1 MYFKLLLIIHYKIYC
16 FDYIFKIFSTILRW
30 LILYYYMHENV
41 LLVCINGVII
51 LLNTCLDIWL
61 SGHRSSTHISTSSS
75 AFKSLSHSLIRRL
88 VINTCCSHPCVEQFL
103 CLFVFFPILSPHQDA
118 PLSPK
123 PPSPD
128 SDSCPSS
135 PKPPASVST
144 HLVSVLQ
151 RLGVAPG
158 LLAAAHVA
166 AYRRVSA
173 QSLKHLAQSDK
184 EDKHLIIFSSILI
197 FSKGVK
203 SLCRIPVSKL
213 IPKKSLDKTNGTG
226 TSFCQKAFKWISVS
240 FWVHQKISAF
250 LKIRSKMSS
259 G

>member
-1 MYFKLLLIIHYKIYC
+1 
-16 FDYIFKIFSTILRW
+16 
-30 LILYYYMHENV
+30 MHENV
-41 LLVCINGVII
+41 LLVCINGIII
-51 LLNTCLDIWL
+51 LLNTCLDVWL
-61 SGHRSSTHISTSSS
+61 PNHRSLTHVSASSS
-75 AFKSLSHSLIRRL
+75 AFKLPSYSRL
-88 VINTCCSHPCVEQFL
+88 LINTCCSHPCVEQFL
-103 CLFVFFPILSPHQDA
+103 CLFVFSILSPHQDA

-151 RLGVAPG
+151 RLGVAPR

-166 AYRRVSA
+166 AYCRVSA
-173 QSLKHLAQSDK
+173 QSSKHSAQNDK

-213 IPKKSLDKTNGTG
+213 IPKKSLEKKNLPRN
-226 TSFCQKAFKWISVS
+226 I
-240 FWVHQKISAF
+240 
-250 LKIRSKMSS
+250 
-259 G
+259 

>member
-1 MYFKLLLIIHYKIYC
+1 MLNS
-16 FDYIFKIFSTILRW
+16 FS
-30 LILYYYMHENV
+30 V
-41 LLVCINGVII
+41 
-51 LLNTCLDIWL
+51 
-61 SGHRSSTHISTSSS
+61 
-75 AFKSLSHSLIRRL
+75 
-88 VINTCCSHPCVEQFL
+88 
-103 CLFVFFPILSPHQDA
+103 CLFFSILSPHQDA

-151 RLGVAPG
+151 RLSVAPS

-173 QSLKHLAQSDK
+173 QSSKHSAQNDK
-184 EDKHLIIFSSILI
+184 EEKHLIIFTSILI
-197 FSKGVK
+197 FSKQEK

-213 IPKKSLDKTNGTG
+213 IAKKSLEKQMGREPLFAKKHLNE
-226 TSFCQKAFKWISVS
+226 SV
-240 FWVHQKISAF
+240 F
-250 LKIRSKMSS
+250 LFGCTRKFLHF
-259 G
+259 